1 MKRLLFDQNLSP
13 RLAEQIS
20 DIFPGSQHI
29 AAIGLGNASD
39 RMVWE
44 YAREHDLV
52 IVSKDADF
60 SDMGLLR
67 ELSPKVIWI
76 RRGNCSTREIELLL
90 RSHVE
95 AISAFGDDANSVTL
109 ILF

>member
-13 RLAEQIS
+13 HLIGRPADAFPDSLHVS
-20 DIFPGSQHI
+20 DV
-29 AAIGLGNASD
+29 GLGDASD
-39 RMVWE
+39 RTVWD

-67 ELSPKVIWI
+67 EVSPKVIWI
-76 RRGNCSTREIELLL
+76 RRGNCSTSEIETLL
-90 RSHVE
+90 RSHAE
-95 AISAFGDDANSVTL
+95 AIAAFGDDLDVVTL
-109 ILF
+109 VLF